1 MHCSAGSQQ
10 LLLYARWPGAAGWRF
25 VGGEGG
31 KARFCL
37 GDMTETAAYLFGLT
51 LLDGKRASVCAEF
64 LLNPET
70 SFQAPS
76 LEQKQSCPSAWM
88 TVPSLQGEGL
98 LWGFCHCSTANGVR
112 KKSRFGGKPSQN
124 ASNLSV
130 GSIWRQRE
138 MSSPFSRE
146 ILPTAPSATRGELS
160 LLPGNTSR
168 SHPGPGQTRP
178 YCQ

>member
-1 MHCSAGSQQ
+1 MEVC
-10 LLLYARWPGAAGWRF
+10 WW
-25 VGGEGG
+25 GGREGLFLF
-31 KARFCL
+31 R
-37 GDMTETAAYLFGLT
+37 TETAAYLFGLT

-88 TVPSLQGEGL
+88 TVPSLQGKGL

-138 MSSPFSRE
+138 MSSRSFSVFKRD
-146 ILPTAPSATRGELS
+146 
-160 LLPGNTSR
+160 TSYTPVCHEGR
-168 SHPGPGQTRP
+168 AIPAAW
-178 YCQ
+178 